1 MKLELAQ
8 FREVAAFAKS
18 GSDLD
23 ATTQY
28 QLKKGNI
35 LIQILKQN
43 QFKPQPLVE
52 QIFMIFLG
60 FKGFSE
66 VAIFLGPQQL
76 LGMLQENSECLHY
89 DVHIRESLDEL

>member
-8 FREVAAFAKS
+8 FREVAAFAKF

-43 QFKPQPLVE
+43 QFEPQPVVE
-52 QIFMIFLG
+52 QSYLSWGQG
-60 FKGFSE
+60 FHRSCNLTRKDTS
-66 VAIFLGPQQL
+66 
-76 LGMLQENSECLHY
+76 N
-89 DVHIRESLDEL
+89 